1 MKQLIKT
8 NLGRLRILA
17 FLEGITLLLL
27 VFITVPMK
35 YIWGIPEGSQIIGPI
50 HGVVFVLFVINSISV
65 GIEYKW
71 SWFPRIT
78 ILILSSFVPF
88 GSFYIDHKILKPA
101 QLS

>member
-1 MKQLIKT
+1 MQQLIKT

-17 FLEGITLLLL
+17 FLEGMSLLVL

-50 HGVVFVLFVINSISV
+50 HGVLFVLFVINAVSV

-71 SWFPRIT
+71 TWFPRIAL
-78 ILILSSFVPF
+78 IILSSFIPF
-88 GSFYIDHKILKPA
+88 GSFYIDKKFLKPA
-101 QLS
+101 QVV